1 LLLTIDEID
10 RYVSNLEDQGRF
22 KDSSVEKSDQKIETM
37 KALINDLDKL
47 MLKNLSDELNKRKL
61 SESTVLNK
69 DVDLNPNLVLKRLQE
84 VLRIKKVLEE
94 ETAHEKELNEIHNDH
109 IEKIKGHNEELEEKL
124 KEMEEL
130 RGIASKALTNV
141 DELSNKNKYLFENKD
156 NLESIVK
163 DTQDKLEKQKNIYDK
178 LLITHFITK
187 FELDRQFVKQHGDT
201 NKYHAL

>member
-1 LLLTIDEID
+1 MKSKPDKSFKRSATQEDSVKDLLLTIDEID

-94 ETAHEKELNEIHNDH
+94 ETAHEKELNE
-109 IEKIKGHNEELEEKL
+109 
-124 KEMEEL
+124 
-130 RGIASKALTNV
+130 
-141 DELSNKNKYLFENKD
+141 
-156 NLESIVK
+156 
-163 DTQDKLEKQKNIYDK
+163 
-178 LLITHFITK
+178 
-187 FELDRQFVKQHGDT
+187 
-201 NKYHAL
+201 

>member
-1 LLLTIDEID
+1 
-10 RYVSNLEDQGRF
+10 
-22 KDSSVEKSDQKIETM
+22 
-37 KALINDLDKL
+37 
-47 MLKNLSDELNKRKL
+47 
-61 SESTVLNK
+61 
-69 DVDLNPNLVLKRLQE
+69 
-84 VLRIKKVLEE
+84 
-94 ETAHEKELNEIHNDH
+94 
-109 IEKIKGHNEELEEKL
+109 
-124 KEMEEL
+124 MEEL